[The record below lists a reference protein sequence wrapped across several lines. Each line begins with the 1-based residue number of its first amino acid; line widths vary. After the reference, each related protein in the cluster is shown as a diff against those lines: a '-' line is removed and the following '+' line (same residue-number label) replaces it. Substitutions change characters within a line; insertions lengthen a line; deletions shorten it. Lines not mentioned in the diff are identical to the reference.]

1 MKKIALILLPVLA
14 AVVCLQIPPAWAG
27 KITGVITYEG
37 EVPKLPTVKMDA
49 DPICITHH
57 GKPVESQLL
66 VLGGNKELANVFV
79 HITEGVP
86 PKQYPVPEEPAVLDQ
101 KGCIYNPRVMG
112 LRVGQT
118 LKILNPDG
126 TLHNVH
132 AMTQVNEEF
141 NIAMPKFRK
150 EITRVFDK
158 PEFMLSMKC
167 DVHPW
172 MGAWITVLEHPF
184 FNVTGKD
191 GRYVIDNLP
200 AGEYTLQIWHE
211 KLGTQEEKVILA
223 EGEEKEVNFV
233 MSR

>member
-1 MKKIALILLPVLA
+1 MKKTLFVFLPALAVALCLPIPAGA
-14 AVVCLQIPPAWAG
+14 AKV
-27 KITGVITYEG
+27 TGTVTYEG
-37 EVPKLPTVKMDA
+37 AIPKLPTVRMDA
-49 DPICITHH
+49 DPVCITHH
-57 GKPVESQLL
+57 GKPVQSQLL
-66 VLGGNKELANVFV
+66 VLGDNKELANVFV

-86 PKQYPVPEEPAVLDQ
+86 SKEYPVPEDPAVLDQ

-112 LRVGQT
+112 LRVGQA
-118 LKILNPDG
+118 LKVLNPDG

-132 AMTQVNEEF
+132 AFTRVNEEF

-184 FNVTGKD
+184 FDVTGTE
-191 GRYVIDNLP
+191 GGFVIDNLP
-200 AGEYTLQIWHE
+200 AGEYVIEIWHE
-211 KLGTQEEKVILA
+211 KLGTQEQTVTLT
-223 EGEEKEVNFV
+223 EGESKEMSFV